1 MTADRDRNTVYN
13 LTLQSFEV
21 VKLVMFQNNSRESK
35 YADQEGSPLQMRIG
49 SVNLAKAGGDLVS

>member
-21 VKLVMFQNNSRESK
+21 VMFQNNSRESK